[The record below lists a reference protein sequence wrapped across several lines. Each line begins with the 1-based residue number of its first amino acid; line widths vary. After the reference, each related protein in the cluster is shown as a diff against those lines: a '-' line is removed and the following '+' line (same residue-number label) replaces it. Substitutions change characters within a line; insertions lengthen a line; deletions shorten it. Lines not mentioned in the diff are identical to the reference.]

1 MSETILVPFDGSK
14 YSNKA
19 VREAVSISKRSGA
32 KLVILSVVDITD
44 EFETQAP
51 GLADK
56 LSKKT
61 RILLDKVADKITAAN
76 ISVIK
81 EVHIGDPYEI
91 IVAVAKKNKA
101 DLIVMG
107 SHGRTGITRLLM
119 GSVAARVIGHAPCN
133 VLVVKSA

>member
-19 VREAVSISKRSGA
+19 LREAVSMSKKSGA
-32 KLVILSVVDITD
+32 ALVILSVVDITD
-44 EFETQAP
+44 EFEAQAP
-51 GLADK
+51 GLTDK
-56 LSKKT
+56 LTIKTKK
-61 RILLDKVADKITAAN
+61 LLDKVADKIASMN
-76 ISVIK
+76 IKVMK

-91 IVAVAKKNKA
+91 IVTMAKKKKA

-133 VLVVKSA
+133 VLVVKT

>member
-19 VREAVSISKRSGA
+19 VREAVTISKRTGA
-32 KLVILSVVDITD
+32 TLVILSVVDITE
-44 EFETQAP
+44 EFESQAP
-51 GLADK
+51 GLTDK

-61 RILLDKVADKITAAN
+61 RILLDKIADKITAAN
-76 ISVIK
+76 ISVVK

-91 IVAVAKKNKA
+91 IVTTAKKKKA

-133 VLVVKSA
+133 VLVVK

>member
-19 VREAVSISKRSGA
+19 VREAVSISKKSGA

-44 EFETQAP
+44 EFEAQAP
-51 GLADK
+51 GLTDK

-61 RILLDKVADKITAAN
+61 RILLDKIADKITAAN
-76 ISVIK
+76 IDVVK

-91 IVAVAKKNKA
+91 IVTTAKKKKA

-107 SHGRTGITRLLM
+107 SRGLGGVKEFFL
-119 GSVAARVIGHAPCN
+119 GSVSDRVADEAKCP
-133 VLVVKSA
+133 VVVVR